1 MKKLRTIVLLAG
13 IPLMMS
19 SCVLW
24 CRHITTGNPVG
35 SKQGISKTKLS
46 GNFDAGIGGAAKAGG
61 ITKIGLVDIKF
72 YTSGRIKVVVSGD

>member
-1 MKKLRTIVLLAG
+1 MKNLRTIVLLAG

-24 CRHITTGNPVG
+24 SRHITTGNPVG
-35 SKQGISKTKLS
+35 NKQGISKTKLT
-46 GNFDAGIGGAAKAGG
+46 GNFDAGIGAAAKNGG

-72 YTSGRIKVVVSGD
+72 YMSGKIKVVVSGS